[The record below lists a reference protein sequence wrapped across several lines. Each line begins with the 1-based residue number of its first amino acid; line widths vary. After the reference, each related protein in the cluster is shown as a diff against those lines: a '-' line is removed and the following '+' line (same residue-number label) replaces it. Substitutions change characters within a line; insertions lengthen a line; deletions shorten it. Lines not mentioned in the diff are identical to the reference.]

1 MKTPCGFPTAR
12 AAIGALASWRGMPL
26 AISGTGAKHLAK
38 LPESVIST
46 KFLRCPLT
54 RLKPKRTR
62 LSSLLGAGLLLA
74 GGAFQF
80 AHASEQHFITIGTG
94 GVTGVYYPSG
104 GATCK
109 IVNMSRAEHGV
120 RCSVETTLGS
130 IANIGKIHSG
140 EIDFGYVQS
149 DWQHHAYLGTSAF
162 ENAGPFDELRS
173 IFSLHA
179 EVATIVV
186 REDSPYREFD
196 DLKEARINIGS
207 KGSGSAA
214 SWNALISRLGWTQAD
229 QQDLQELKTSELSEA
244 LCSGRID
251 AYFELIGH
259 PAALIEETQARC
271 DIRLIGIEGKAI
283 DALVAEA
290 PYYMPTEIPAE
301 LYGLAQPV
309 ESFGVV
315 ATFVTSARMPEE
327 IVTTLVKAV
336 FENFDSFKRLHPA
349 LGGLTENDL
358 VAYKMPAPLHPGALT
373 YFQEKG
379 LVPATAL
386 AQED

>member
-1 MKTPCGFPTAR
+1 
-12 AAIGALASWRGMPL
+12 MPL
-26 AISGTGAKHLAK
+26 LVSGRRAEHLAK
-38 LPESVIST
+38 LLESVFS
-46 KFLRCPLT
+46 KNCLRRQLPGFN
-54 RLKPKRTR
+54 PMHTR
-62 LSSLLGAGLLLA
+62 LSAILGAGLLFV
-74 GGAFQF
+74 GGALGV
-80 AHASEQHFITIGTG
+80 AKAGEQHFITIGTG

-109 IVNMSRAEHGV
+109 IVNMTRAGHGV

-162 ENAGPFDELRS
+162 EKDGPFEELRS

-179 EVATIVV
+179 EVATIAV
-186 REDSPYREFD
+186 REGSSYREFD
-196 DLKEARINIGS
+196 DLKEARVNIGS

-214 SWNALISRLGWTQAD
+214 SWNALISRLGWTEAD
-229 QQDLQELKTSELSEA
+229 QEGLQELKTSELSEA

-283 DALVAEA
+283 DALVAGA
-290 PYYMPTEIPAE
+290 PYYMPAEIPAG

-349 LGGLTENDL
+349 LGGLTETDL

-379 LVPATAL
+379 LVPVTAP

>member
-1 MKTPCGFPTAR
+1 MLGCCSRCVAELLKDTAIFVGGRR
-12 AAIGALASWRGMPL
+12 AE
-26 AISGTGAKHLAK
+26 HLAK
-38 LPESVIST
+38 SLETLVAAQCFTRQLSGSNT
-46 KFLRCPLT
+46 ACSRLT
-54 RLKPKRTR
+54 A
-62 LSSLLGAGLLLA
+62 LLGAGLLVMSGAIA
-74 GGAFQF
+74 GVRAD
-80 AHASEQHFITIGTG
+80 EQHFITIGTG

-109 IVNMSRAEHGV
+109 IVNMTRADHGV

-130 IANIGKIHSG
+130 IANIEKIRSG

-149 DWQHHAYLGTSAF
+149 DWQHHAFLGTFAF
-162 ENAGPFDELRS
+162 EEVGPFDELRS

-186 REDSPYREFD
+186 RDESSYRVFD
-196 DLKEARINIGS
+196 DLKEAKINIGS

-214 SWNALISRLGWTQAD
+214 SWNALISGLGWTQSD
-229 QQDLQELKTSELSEA
+229 QEDLEELKTSELSEA

-271 DIRLIGIEGKAI
+271 DIRLIGIDG
-283 DALVAEA
+283 EA
-290 PYYMPTEIPAE
+290 VDELLTEVPYYMPADIPAG
-301 LYGLAQPV
+301 LYGLSQPV
-309 ESFGVV
+309 DSFGVV
-315 ATFVTSARMPEE
+315 ATFVTSARMPEP
-327 IVTTLVKAV
+327 IVTTLVEAV

-349 LGGLTENDL
+349 LGRLTENDL
-358 VAYKMPAPLHPGALT
+358 VAYGMPAPLHPGALT

-379 LVPATAL
+379 LVPATAP
-386 AQED
+386 AKAN

>member
-1 MKTPCGFPTAR
+1 
-12 AAIGALASWRGMPL
+12 
-26 AISGTGAKHLAK
+26 
-38 LPESVIST
+38 
-46 KFLRCPLT
+46 
-54 RLKPKRTR
+54 
-62 LSSLLGAGLLLA
+62 LLLA
-74 GGAFQF
+74 GCALGSAR
-80 AHASEQHFITIGTG
+80 ADEQHFITIGTG

-109 IVNMSRAEHGV
+109 IVNMTRSEHGV

-149 DWQHHAYLGTSAF
+149 DWQYHAYRGTSAF
-162 ENAGPFDELRS
+162 EKDGPFEELRS
-173 IFSLHA
+173 IFSLHS
-179 EVATIVV
+179 EVATIAV

-196 DLKEARINIGS
+196 DLKGSRINIGG

-214 SWNALISRLGWTQAD
+214 SWNSLISRLGWSESD
-229 QQDLQELKTSELSEA
+229 QESLQELKTSELSEA

-271 DIRLIGIEGKAI
+271 NIRLIGIDGKAI

-290 PYYMPTEIPAE
+290 PYYMPADIPAG
-301 LYGLAQPV
+301 LYGLDQPV
-309 ESFGVV
+309 GSFGVV

-327 IVTTLVKAV
+327 IVRTLVKAV
-336 FENFDSFKRLHPA
+336 FENFESFKRLHPA
-349 LGGLTENDL
+349 LSRLTEKDL

-379 LVPATAL
+379 LVPATAP
-386 AQED
+386 AQAN